1 MSSLRK
7 SKEHSWGLSGIVM
20 LSGVETFNT
29 DQTGRAVSL
38 GGSPCLPAGREMGY
52 DDRDA
57 KAIAAASTPLS
68 LTNAY
73 LKRVLS
79 GANILLLITLL
90 LLTTGCE
97 DPVYTPKPKGYF
109 RLDLPEKEYQEFTVP
124 QCPYRF
130 SIPTYA
136 TVAIDSS
143 FFNERPDDPCWL
155 DINMPELAGEIHL
168 SYKEIGEDN
177 TLEKLIEDA
186 HKLAY
191 KHTIKADYIDEA
203 VIEKPGDQVSGILYQ
218 IGGNAASNIQFYVT
232 DSTRH
237 FLRGS
242 LYFGV
247 TPNEDSLAPVIS
259 FVRQDLLYMIETLE
273 WEER

>member
-1 MSSLRK
+1 MEVTNLGSFLPDREKCPQDNEGVNRPAQPPISHFTVLR
-7 SKEHSWGLSGIVM
+7 
-20 LSGVETFNT
+20 N
-29 DQTGRAVSL
+29 SL
-38 GGSPCLPAGREMGY
+38 G
-52 DDRDA
+52 
-57 KAIAAASTPLS
+57 I
-68 LTNAY
+68 
-73 LKRVLS
+73 
-79 GANILLLITLL
+79 ILMLITTLIF
-90 LLTTGCE
+90 TTGCD

-109 RLDLPEKEYQEFTVP
+109 RIDLPEKEYTEFTAP
-124 QCPYRF
+124 ECPYKF

-136 TVAIDSS
+136 TVQLDTA
-143 FFNERPDDPCWL
+143 FFGERPDDPCWL

-168 SYKEIGEDN
+168 SYKEIGPDN

-203 VIEKPGDQVSGILYQ
+203 LINKPGAHVSGILYQ

-232 DSTRH
+232 DSTEH

-273 WEER
+273 WAEYQPEGE